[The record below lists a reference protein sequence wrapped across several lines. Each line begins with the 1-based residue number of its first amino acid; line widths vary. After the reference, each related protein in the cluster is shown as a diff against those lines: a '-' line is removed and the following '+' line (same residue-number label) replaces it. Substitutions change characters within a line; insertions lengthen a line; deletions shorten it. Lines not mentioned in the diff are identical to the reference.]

1 MLTKPNLITTKTMK
15 TETMRFVFTSLGT
28 LTARYQTSARMRSTS
43 TEKTGLRLNRTI
55 KRKIR
60 RFATGRCKNKKR
72 YSQSEFTEKASQIG
86 RLKQRERPDLVRKD
100 WNSIKSHVMERVLRA
115 KFAQHRSAQSLLLS
129 TGQKRLVEDSPVD
142 NVWGSGRNN
151 DGQNL
156 LGKALMKL
164 RDELRT
170 SILKD
175 FLVEELERLD
185 EEDLANIEPPQ

>member
-1 MLTKPNLITTKTMK
+1 
-15 TETMRFVFTSLGT
+15 
-28 LTARYQTSARMRSTS
+28 
-43 TEKTGLRLNRTI
+43 
-55 KRKIR
+55 
-60 RFATGRCKNKKR
+60 
-72 YSQSEFTEKASQIG
+72 
-86 RLKQRERPDLVRKD
+86 
-100 WNSIKSHVMERVLRA
+100 MERVLRA
-115 KFAQHRSAQSLLLS
+115 KFVQHRSAQSLLLS

-142 NVWGSGRNN
+142 SVWGSGRNN
-151 DGQNL
+151 DGENL